1 MATTP
6 HPDMLLVEQ
15 IRSGKPEAWTTLI
28 AQYEGRL
35 LSFVDSRLRR
45 RASSEDVVQETFIG
59 FLTSLPNYDTRR
71 PLESYLFSIAAH
83 KLTDYL
89 RREGRRPALPLSSTG
104 ASDSGAW
111 DVPGKGR
118 PASSIARSGERR
130 ALEEEALAR
139 GLAEQIDNWRTK
151 GDWQKVKCM
160 ELLFVRGAA
169 NKEVAATLGIT
180 EQQVANFK
188 FDFLDRLRSLV
199 KKQRLNEDVFPEL
212 YAEEE

>member
-1 MATTP
+1 MAALET
-6 HPDMLLVEQ
+6 DALLV
-15 IRSGKPEAWTTLI
+15 RHVRAGNAEAWRQLI
-28 AQYEGRL
+28 ERFEGRL
-35 LSFVDSRLRR
+35 LAFVDSRLRD
-45 RASSEDVVQETFIG
+45 RAASEDVVQETFIG

-89 RREGRRPALPLSSTG
+89 RREGRRPALPLSSTA
-104 ASDSGAW
+104 ASTGGTW
-111 DVPGKGR
+111 ELPGSGR

-130 ALEEEALAR
+130 DLEEDALSH
-139 GLAEQIDNWRTK
+139 GIAEQINHWREK

-169 NKEVAATLGIT
+169 NKEVATALGIT

-188 FDFLDRLRSLV
+188 FDFLDRLRKLV
-199 KKQRLNEDVFPEL
+199 KQQRLNEDVFPEL
-212 YAEEE
+212 YQE